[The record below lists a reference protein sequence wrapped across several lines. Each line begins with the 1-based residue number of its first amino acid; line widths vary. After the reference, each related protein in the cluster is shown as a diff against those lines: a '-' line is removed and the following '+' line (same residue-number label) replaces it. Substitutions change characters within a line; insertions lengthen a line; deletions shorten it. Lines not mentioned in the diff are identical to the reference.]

1 MTRDIVLF
9 IPRAGEQKLG
19 LLIGGNSFWKATFK
33 PNPSDRSRGR
43 VEASSR
49 NTEICRKQSVFI
61 TLDFFDNRVLSFFGI
76 YEIIFRNDRIN
87 DSHSGVA
94 LVSKCGANLS
104 VEALSLQSK
113 YDFCACVMVHLPD
126 NGLFLFIVFIYHP
139 IVVAIK
145 IGPSTLNFCLSY
157 CYLKSQLNNAELHV
171 VYWVTLI

>member
-1 MTRDIVLF
+1 MEATASGRQRSSPILPIEVADEL
-9 IPRAGEQKLG
+9 KLAAETLKYVANKVF
-19 LLIGGNSFWKATFK
+19 LLPW
-33 PNPSDRSRGR
+33 
-43 VEASSR
+43 V
-49 NTEICRKQSVFI
+49 
-61 TLDFFDNRVLSFFGI
+61 FFDNRVLSFFGI

-126 NGLFLFIVFIYHP
+126 NVLFLFIVFIYHP
-139 IVVAIK
+139 IVVTIK